1 MYRKTAPQ
9 AKIFWVTDHRFITKI
24 TKKYDLRLTG
34 VQSTDSGAP
43 KSDSG
48 ATNSDWGAANSDS
61 GAAAGLPDLTGVH
74 P

>member
-9 AKIFWVTDHRFITKI
+9 AKNFWVTHHRFITKI

-34 VQSTDSGAP
+34 VQSTDSGA
-43 KSDSG
+43 
-48 ATNSDWGAANSDS
+48 ANSDWGAANSDS